1 MSRIFPFIAGLMCFF
16 GASTDLSGQGT
27 PAKKKAEKQ
36 VVLVLDPGHGGH
48 DRGAVNGQGFDFLGQ
63 NVSEGAY
70 TYDVAKRVERLAK
83 EESWKIVFTITRE
96 ERDSVFDFNEDS
108 IIGGSEKIRFNLPLR
123 QQVAIRGKE
132 LLGRS
137 NEVDRDVV
145 TRGRDGLAMRV
156 AASKNVLKKYP
167 GATVIFISIH
177 FDYADSV
184 FSGARIFAPA
194 GAGSHPFV
202 QALKKSFTEAELQ
215 LVKPCK
221 CSGYQFV
228 NATNYYYLLREGV
241 VRPRVL
247 VELGNFNH
255 ETDRMRMLRYESR
268 EQYAEAIVRA
278 VEAFVSKK

>member
-1 MSRIFPFIAGLMCFF
+1 M
-16 GASTDLSGQGT
+16 
-27 PAKKKAEKQ
+27 
-36 VVLVLDPGHGGH
+36 
-48 DRGAVNGQGFDFLGQ
+48 
-63 NVSEGAY
+63 
-70 TYDVAKRVERLAK
+70 AK
-83 EESWKIVFTITRE
+83 ERGRNIVFTITRE
-96 ERDSVFDFNEDS
+96 ERDSIFDFNEDS
-108 IIGGSEKIRFNLPLR
+108 IIGGSEKIQFNLPWG

-132 LLGRS
+132 FLGRS
-137 NEVDRDVV
+137 NEVDRGIV

-156 AASKNVLKKYP
+156 AASKNTLKKYP

-202 QALKKSFTEAELQ
+202 QALKKSFADAGLQ
-215 LVKPCK
+215 LVKPCT

-247 VELGNFNH
+247 IELGNFNN
-255 ETDRMRMLRYESR
+255 EIDRMRMLRYESR